1 MSDFAGAKVALPSCC
16 WWCEGGFTKPLSGE
30 VFVGVKLAVS
40 SKLLSGE
47 VFVGAKLAVSSKPL
61 SGEVWLGG
69 RCIKDSVAQ
78 RSDFPAVERQNLP

>member
-1 MSDFAGAKVALPSCC
+1 MLMQTCSKASFDPKQYKPLLSGRRWQLPSRCC
-16 WWCEGGFTKPLSGE
+16 WGEGGFTKSLSGE
-30 VFVGVKLAVS
+30 VFVGV
-40 SKLLSGE
+40 
-47 VFVGAKLAVSSKPL
+47 KLAVSSKPL